1 MEDIRMG
8 LDRKAGSWFRL
19 FGYITL
25 TCFCFLLL
33 QSQYAFGQVDEGSIT
48 GTVQDATG
56 AVIANAQ
63 VTLLNT
69 DQGITLQ
76 TKTNGS
82 GGYTFSPVRIG
93 HYSLSVT
100 AKGFAKTTQ
109 QNLTL
114 NVAQTLLVNVQLKLG
129 AATETVEVT
138 TAPPLMQTEEASVG
152 QVISQESVNDL
163 PLNGRNF
170 TFLAQLGAGMQ
181 TPQADTRGNAAS
193 GAFSANGLRPAQNNY
208 LLDGIDNN
216 SDTVD
221 FLNGTNF
228 IVLPPVDAIQEF
240 KVQTADFSAE
250 LGRSAGAVLNAT
262 IKSGTNSFHGAAWD
276 FFRNRVLDA
285 ADWFEDDSPT
295 PTKGEYQQNQF
306 GFSAGGP
313 IVRNK
318 IFIFGDY
325 EGLRRLQGSST
336 RGAVPSQM
344 EINSG
349 FTNMTDLITAQ
360 LPSTVCS
367 PTNPACVT
375 DNLGRSFDPGT
386 ILDPATTRAVTVG
399 VVDPVSGIAATST
412 GYVRDPFGCA
422 ASQTAPTLSSCP
434 NLNTLPAARLDQ
446 NAIALLKLYPAQ
458 TDSAVQDLFQ
468 NYQVSP
474 SLYEHRNAFDVRAD
488 FNPSDKDQLFY
499 RFSYVDDPQYIPG
512 IFGGIADGGA
522 FQQGLQTAHSNQ
534 TAIAWTHVFN
544 PNTIN
549 VGRVGF
555 NHLHTTRFGPEG
567 SVMGIPAQYGIQGI
581 QQLPENGGLPEIDFG
596 GLATLG
602 SNGFLPSDEI
612 SQTLQLTDDFTRIYG
627 KHSFKMGFESQLIK
641 FNTLQPAYSRG
652 DFDFNGSFVDVP
664 SSTSGNLGRAQ
675 FLLTPEAATVA
686 GGVNFSGGT
695 DHVQASNIS
704 TTYDYKVYTALYLQ
718 DDWKLNSKLTINLG
732 LRWDYFG
739 PIQETN
745 GGQANFVPSALGA
758 PTYLIP
764 ATGKD
769 NRVLSSTANTPSLAG
784 DGFVDLLAK
793 DGIKLDMTNQYGRG
807 LVQNQKANFA
817 PRVGFAY
824 QATPKL
830 VARGGFGIFYN
841 SFENQGYSPNIGEN
855 YPFVYN
861 LSYTPQVPA
870 TAPPGLQSVAPIS
883 YQSPW
888 AGCATAG
895 PGSTATMDSGL
906 SCVALTPAIVN
917 AESLG
922 LEGAQF
928 NWQTP
933 RTLSAN
939 LTLQYS
945 VTRTL
950 SATGAYVWTHGE
962 DIQVGEG
969 SNNVSQILAYNASTT
984 NAVPWPDFS
993 HGMSY
998 QATVGSSDY
1007 NALQAKLEQQ
1017 FSSGLTYLLAYTWSK
1032 TMSDAGDLLNGGNTG
1047 GFRAVSVPGL
1057 GPSFDRGLA
1066 DFDIRQV
1073 LHFSG
1078 GYQLPFGKDKKFLN
1092 EGKVANAVFGGW
1104 SANWIATLQGGQPAN
1119 IGCINTTAA
1128 GLGCN
1133 AVKVAGQSQKL
1144 GLKKT
1149 GPTAL
1154 SWFGNPAAFSQP
1166 CENGNPIATPAG
1178 CVTATG
1184 SGLLGDK
1191 PGQTVTPGFHRL
1203 DFSTFKAIQMN
1214 ERISLQFRA
1223 EFFNILNH
1231 PNFNAPGFGGN
1242 GVVSIGGST
1251 NYTQKTFGEI
1261 GSTRDN
1267 PNDPREIQFAL
1278 KVYY

>member
-1 MEDIRMG
+1 MG

-19 FGYITL
+19 LGTITL

-33 QSQYAFGQVDEGSIT
+33 QSRYAFGQVDEGTIT

-56 AVIANAQ
+56 AVVANAQ

-76 TKTNGS
+76 ARTNDS

-93 HYSLSVT
+93 HYSLTVT

-109 QNLTL
+109 QNLTV

-129 AATETVEVT
+129 SASETVEVT

-250 LGRSAGAVLNAT
+250 QGRAAGAVLNAT

-285 ADWFEDDSPT
+285 ADWFEDYHKT
-295 PTKGEYQQNQF
+295 TKGEYQQNQF

-313 IVRNK
+313 IVKNK

-336 RGAVPSQM
+336 TGAVPSQL
-344 EINSG
+344 ESNSG
-349 FTNMTDLITAQ
+349 FTNMTDLISAQ
-360 LPSTVCS
+360 ASST
-367 PTNPACVT
+367 PLT
-375 DNLGRSFDPGT
+375 DDLGRTIPQGT
-386 ILDPATTRAVTVG
+386 VLDPATTRAVTAG
-399 VVDPVSGIAATST
+399 AVDPVTGIAATTT
-412 GYVRDPFGCA
+412 GYVRDPFGYNTCSSA
-422 ASQTAPTLSSCP
+422 AKSAPTLAACSG
-434 NLNTLPAARLDQ
+434 LNMLPAARLDQ
-446 NAIALLKLYPAQ
+446 NAIGLLKLYPSP
-458 TDSAVQDLFQ
+458 TSNAVSSLFS
-468 NYQVSP
+468 NYGVSP

-512 IFGGIADGGA
+512 IFGGVADGGA
-522 FQQGLQTAHSNQ
+522 FQQGIQTAHSNQ

-544 PNTIN
+544 PSTVN
-549 VGRVGF
+549 VGRIGF

-567 SVMGIPAQYGIQGI
+567 SEMGIPAQYGIQGI

-612 SQTLQLTDDFTRIYG
+612 SQTLQLTDDFTKIWG
-627 KHSFKMGFESQLIK
+627 KHSFKMGIEQQLIK

-652 DFDFNGSFVDVP
+652 DFDFNGTYVDVP
-664 SSTSGNLGRAQ
+664 TTTSGNLGRAQ
-675 FLLTPEAATVA
+675 FLLTPAPATANSEGETIPSAAA
-686 GGVNFSGGT
+686 VNYSGGT

-704 TTYDYKVYTALYLQ
+704 TTYDYKTYSALYLQ
-718 DDWKLNSKLTINLG
+718 DDWKLNPKLTINLG

-745 GGQANFVPSALGA
+745 GGQANFVPSALGN

-769 NRVLSSTANTPSLAG
+769 SRVLSSTANTPSLAG

-793 DGIKLDMTNQYGRG
+793 DGITLDETNQYGRG
-807 LVQNQKANFA
+807 LVKNQKANFA

-824 QATPKL
+824 QITPRL
-830 VARGGFGIFYN
+830 VTRGGVGIFFN

-861 LSYTPQVPA
+861 LSYTPQVA
-870 TAPPGLQSVAPIS
+870 SGAPNGLQGVSPIS
-883 YQSPW
+883 IQSPW

-928 NWQTP
+928 DWQTP

-939 LTLQYS
+939 LTFQYS
-945 VTRTL
+945 ITRSL
-950 SATGAYVWTHGE
+950 SATAAYVWTHGE
-962 DIQVGEG
+962 DLQAGIGT
-969 SNNVSQILAYNASTT
+969 NNVSQILAYNASTT
-984 NAVPWPDFS
+984 NAVPFPDFS

-998 QATVGSSDY
+998 QATVGASDY
-1007 NALQAKLEQQ
+1007 NGLQAKLEQQ
-1017 FSSGLTYLLAYTWSK
+1017 FSNGLTYLLAYTWSK

-1057 GPSFDRGLA
+1057 GVNFDRGLA

-1078 GYQLPFGKDKKFLN
+1078 GYQVPFGKDKRFLN
-1092 EGKVANAVFGGW
+1092 QGKAEDLVFGGW
-1104 SANWIATLQGGQPAN
+1104 SLNWIATLQGGQPAN
-1119 IGCINTTAA
+1119 IGCVNGTAA

-1144 GLKKT
+1144 GLHKDSN
-1149 GPTAL
+1149 GVL
-1154 SWFGNPAAFSQP
+1154 NWFGNPAAFSQP
-1166 CENGNPIATPAG
+1166 CEVGNPGVPAG
-1178 CVTATG
+1178 CVAATS
-1184 SGLLGDK
+1184 SGVLGDK

-1203 DFSTFKAIQMN
+1203 DFSAFKAIQMN
-1214 ERISLQFRA
+1214 DRISLQFRA
-1223 EFFNILNH
+1223 EFFNVLNH

-1251 NYTQKTFGEI
+1251 NFTSNTFGEI

-1267 PNDPREIQFAL
+1267 PNDPRQIQFAL
-1278 KVYY
+1278 KLYY